1 MHVHSHKYTHA
12 HTQTCYTCTHIQMCT
27 HKHKCTYVCPYNL
40 YMYSH
45 KYIHLNIHKFMQ
57 VHTNT
62 NTYMYKHIITHMDTH
77 KRTHVYSTFDYASCP
92 TLYSFTWT
100 NIFTFSNVTVK
111 ETLGLAGFQQQQL
124 VGLGELIHVPSENIT
139 GRQSENK
146 AAARPACP
154 ALAIGD
160 NGQACLDDV
169 LGVRRAGD
177 KRTRRTDVC
186 SPRHSV
192 CPSSA

>member
-1 MHVHSHKYTHA
+1 
-12 HTQTCYTCTHIQMCT
+12 
-27 HKHKCTYVCPYNL
+27 
-40 YMYSH
+40 
-45 KYIHLNIHKFMQ
+45 MQ

-77 KRTHVYSTFDYASCP
+77 KRTHVYSTFDYSSCT

-124 VGLGELIHVPSENIT
+124 VGLGELIHVPTENIT

-146 AAARPACP
+146 AAAQPACP

-169 LGVRRAGD
+169 LWVRGIWR
-177 KRTRRTDVC
+177 
-186 SPRHSV
+186 
-192 CPSSA
+192 

>member
-1 MHVHSHKYTHA
+1 MPNPLH
-12 HTQTCYTCTHIQMCT
+12 
-27 HKHKCTYVCPYNL
+27 
-40 YMYSH
+40 
-45 KYIHLNIHKFMQ
+45 
-57 VHTNT
+57 
-62 NTYMYKHIITHMDTH
+62 
-77 KRTHVYSTFDYASCP
+77 
-92 TLYSFTWT
+92 FTWT

-124 VGLGELIHVPSENIT
+124 VGLGELIHIPTENIT

-192 CPSSA
+192 CPSSAWWRLWGVGGFSLTGGIRIRLRRLIYQHRFITPNLFHSTCVRTCM